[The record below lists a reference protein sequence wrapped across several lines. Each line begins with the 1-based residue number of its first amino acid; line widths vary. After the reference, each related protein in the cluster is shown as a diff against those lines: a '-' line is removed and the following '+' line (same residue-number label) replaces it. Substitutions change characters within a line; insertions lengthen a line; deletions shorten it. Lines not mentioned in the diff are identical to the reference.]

1 MKAIIGQ
8 SIQDAAH
15 YLRQQELVAIPT
27 ETVYGLAANA
37 LDAVAVSKIFDAKN
51 RPYFDPLIV
60 HVGRNSVLTDYVTH
74 VPPLAQALIDAFW
87 PGPLTL
93 VLPKRDCIPDLVC
106 SGLDTVGI
114 RMPKH
119 PLTLELLD
127 SLSFPLAAPSANPFG
142 YISPTTAYHVQDQ
155 LGDRIPYILDGG
167 PCRVG
172 VESTIVS
179 FENDRLKILRF
190 GGLSQE
196 AIEDVV
202 GRVEISTYSASN
214 PTAPGMLFSHYA
226 PRKKMK
232 EGPVDHFISNARV
245 GTMRF
250 KGISDQEKNKVL
262 SPSGNLLEAAQQL
275 FCLMRQ
281 LDQLDIDEIVF
292 EFVPHEGIGRAIN
305 DRLSRAT
312 HP

>member
-127 SLSFPLAAPSANPFG
+127 SLSFRSAECQSVWI
-142 YISPTTAYHVQDQ
+142 Y
-155 LGDRIPYILDGG
+155 
-167 PCRVG
+167 
-172 VESTIVS
+172 
-179 FENDRLKILRF
+179 
-190 GGLSQE
+190 
-196 AIEDVV
+196 
-202 GRVEISTYSASN
+202 
-214 PTAPGMLFSHYA
+214 
-226 PRKKMK
+226 
-232 EGPVDHFISNARV
+232 
-245 GTMRF
+245 
-250 KGISDQEKNKVL
+250 
-262 SPSGNLLEAAQQL
+262 
-275 FCLMRQ
+275 
-281 LDQLDIDEIVF
+281 
-292 EFVPHEGIGRAIN
+292 
-305 DRLSRAT
+305 
-312 HP
+312 